1 MNLQRDE
8 LEMELESIDLPRLPT
23 ALRERIAKAVEADQ
37 QAPSLI
43 YRRIS
48 RARIT
53 GWVLGGALAAA
64 ACVTLGFVWFHG
76 RQSNP
81 GMAKHLDSP
90 QTLPTAVHANVD
102 QPVTLAAYT
111 RAAGRSSAEVDA
123 LLDIDASRPLG
134 RGPRAFTHSIDDLT
148 N

>member
-1 MNLQRDE
+1 MIRQPDE
-8 LEMELESIDLPRLPT
+8 LETELESIDLPQLPT

-43 YRRIS
+43 YRRTH
-48 RARIT
+48 RLRIT
-53 GWVLGGALAAA
+53 RWALGGALAAA
-64 ACVTLGFVWFHG
+64 ACVTLGLVWFHG
-76 RQSNP
+76 RQTHP
-81 GMAKHLDSP
+81 GMAKHPDST
-90 QTLPTAVHANVD
+90 QTLPTTAHANVD

-111 RAAGRSSAEVDA
+111 RAARRSSAEVDA

-134 RGPRAFTHSIDDLT
+134 SGPRALTRSIDDLT